1 LLGIA
6 VIRFERKIT
15 GERLR
20 LRLVRMRDLF
30 ILRSTFRPDLLADV
44 GGAALESFGSP
55 VSLWR
60 WFRSTFQV
68 LYLIERK
75 SACGHS
81 IMGFIGLYNLDM
93 GRRVFLSTVLFDPRH
108 RRHGYGREAVHLLL
122 DHLEEAGAA
131 KEIYV
136 EVVKNNLPSL
146 KFFQNM
152 GFKMQTTHSDC
163 LLMAKNLDKDHAAHG
178 VKSESSMPV
187 NERPTGKRVKVLQ
200 RLLGYK
206 ESD

>member
-1 LLGIA
+1 VMRLLGIA

-20 LRLVRMRDLF
+20 LRLLRMRDLF

-44 GGAALESFGSP
+44 GGVALESFGSP

-93 GRRVFLSTVLFDPRH
+93 GRRAFLSAVLFDPRD
-108 RRHGYGREAVHLLL
+108 RRHGYGRESVHLLL
-122 DHLEEAGAA
+122 EFLQKAG
-131 KEIYV
+131 
-136 EVVKNNLPSL
+136 VVKQVFVEISKGNLPSL
-146 KFFQNM
+146 TFFQDV
-152 GFKMQTTHSDC
+152 GFKIQTAHSDC
-163 LLMAKNLDKDHAAHG
+163 LLMAKKLAKNYGAPE
-178 VKSESSMPV
+178 VKGEF
-187 NERPTGKRVKVLQ
+187 
-200 RLLGYK
+200 
-206 ESD
+206 